1 MKEIAKETYDRSQ
14 IVETFLISLG
24 VNEETAKQDVCEV
37 EHLLSEET
45 YWALKQWSEMKFA

>member
-24 VNEETAKQDVCEV
+24 VNEETAKQDACEV